1 VPGNEFHSTAC
12 LGIVLAQ
19 DNTRGI
25 IGLAPKAKG
34 AIVSSLKPSLS
45 DAFVLSVGF
54 LQAGDVL
61 LIEEQTSEGKPVEMD
76 PHLALLIHTLTLLG
90 IVVIEP
96 AGNGFG
102 GVGHDL
108 DLQLR
113 SDGTSLDRTTPMFF
127 DSGAI
132 LVGARHALISRS
144 RMPFSCFGNRVDCHC
159 WGEGIVTTSSVS
171 GPFGPYMG
179 LNPAGGDAG
188 FGGTSGASAII
199 AGAAIVLQGIARDQE
214 TPLNP
219 SAMRALLSGPFNTT
233 SDNPAV
239 DRIGVMPNLKE
250 AINHI

>member
-1 VPGNEFHSTAC
+1 MAE
-12 LGIVLAQ
+12 
-19 DNTRGI
+19 
-25 IGLAPKAKG
+25 
-34 AIVSSLKPSLS
+34 
-45 DAFVLSVGF
+45 LSVAKSAAIRLRHLSVEHKRDGRARQTVADD
-54 LQAGDVL
+54 LAVARRDRIGRAGEQHGRQVRGDRCLPLRRSGKRWRRVL
-61 LIEEQTSEGKPVEMD
+61 
-76 PHLALLIHTLTLLG
+76 HAG

-199 AGAAIVLQGIARDQE
+199 AGAAIVLQGIARDQG

-219 SAMRALLSGPFNTT
+219 SAMRALLSGTFNTT

-239 DRIGVMPNLKE
+239 DRIGVMPNLKG
-250 AINHI
+250 AIDHI